1 MSINFQKK
9 TQAKKMNFNVEVFN
23 SAGEVVDV
31 SARRKITNSSFHDFD
46 NGYMPGREW
55 CGNFRTFEEVKTA
68 MREGYQPTVDKLKGA
83 FKANLAGQAKRI
95 SFFNDV
101 VGFAPIVPLALMG
114 IPEAMQNSYMKPIK
128 AKVIDV
134 YYDMTCSW
142 SVDSDDIIKAG
153 QTLLGAILELEM
165 QGYKFNLYATQSYSG
180 DGDCDM
186 LCTKIKSSNT
196 PLDLKRMSFP
206 LTHTAYFRVIGF
218 DWYSKFPIGKYRSC
232 YGHSIAYD
240 KSQEEITKEFQR
252 LFGKGAMFFTATTLV
267 KKGDKADEY
276 LKGTAPESEKQLV
289 PCIAITADNVENLSA
304 FVFTE

>member
-31 SARRKITNSSFHDFD
+31 SARRKMTSEKFHDFD
-46 NGYMPGREW
+46 KGYMPDSEW
-55 CGNFRTFEEVKTA
+55 CGNFKTFEEVKTA
-68 MREGYQPTVDKLKGA
+68 MREGYQPTVDRLKGA

-114 IPEAMQNSYMKPIK
+114 IPTAMQNSYMKPIK

-142 SVDSDDIIKAG
+142 AVDSDDIIKAG

-165 QGYKFNLYATQSYSG
+165 QGYKFNLYATQTYSS

-218 DWYSKFPIGKYRSC
+218 DWYSKTPKGRYRNA
-232 YGHSIAYD
+232 YGRGLPYEVDNDTLQALY
-240 KSQEEITKEFQR
+240 KE
-252 LFGKGAMFFTATTLV
+252 LFGKNLV
-267 KKGDKADEY
+267 VFSAAKILKKDKEHIKEAI
-276 LKGTAPESEKQLV
+276 AESSKAV
-289 PCIAITADNVENLSA
+289 KSK
-304 FVFTE
+304 

>member
-9 TQAKKMNFNVEVFN
+9 TQAKKMKFNVEVFN

-31 SARRKITNSSFHDFD
+31 SARRTITNENFHDFD
-46 NGYMPGREW
+46 KGYMPESEW
-55 CGNFRTFEEVKTA
+55 CGNFKTFEEVKTA

-114 IPEAMQNSYMKPIK
+114 VPTAMQNSYMKPIK

-142 SVDSDDIIKAG
+142 AVDSNDIIKAG

-165 QGYKFNLYATQSYSG
+165 QGYKFNLYATQSYADDSS
-180 DGDCDM
+180 CDM

-206 LTHTAYFRVIGF
+206 LTHTAYFRCIGF
-218 DWYSKFPIGKYRSC
+218 DWYSKTPKGKPRWG
-232 YGHSIAYD
+232 YGHGLPYD
-240 KSQEEITKEFQR
+240 VDNDVLQALYKE
-252 LFGKGAMFFTATTLV
+252 LFGKNLV
-267 KKGDKADEY
+267 VFSAAKILKKDKDHIKEAI
-276 LKGTAPESEKQLV
+276 AESSKAV
-289 PCIAITADNVENLSA
+289 KAR
-304 FVFTE
+304 